1 MSSSV
6 HPVDEKLPLW
16 QLLFFGFQHVLA
28 MYSGAVAVPLVL
40 AQAINLDTERLIY
53 LINAGLFTC
62 GYAYDYH
69 CQLLGTIIA
78 CFMGYVDFT
87 PVAKAASLGITT
99 PFAFGLP
106 TFDPAAC
113 VAMTLVMLVTMAE
126 TTGDMMAIA
135 ISVGVAMIPVCSP
148 GFYSKFPV
156 TMQLICNSSITIGS
170 ITAMLLNF
178 LLNKPQKEET
188 FLDEN

>member
-16 QLLFFGFQHVLA
+16 KLLFFGFQHVLA

-40 AQAINLDTERLIY
+40 AQAINLDTERLITLTGVRSRY
-53 LINAGLFTC
+53 VVATSAVIMMLLGLCPKLAAIVSCIPPMVLGGAGLAMF
-62 GYAYDYH
+62 G
-69 CQLLGTIIA
+69 
-78 CFMGYVDFT
+78 MV
-87 PVAKAASLGITT
+87 AASGIRSLSKVE
-99 PFAFGLP
+99 FH
-106 TFDPAAC
+106 DNC
-113 VAMTLVMLVTMAE
+113 N
-126 TTGDMMAIA
+126 MMVIA

-188 FLDEN
+188 FLEEN